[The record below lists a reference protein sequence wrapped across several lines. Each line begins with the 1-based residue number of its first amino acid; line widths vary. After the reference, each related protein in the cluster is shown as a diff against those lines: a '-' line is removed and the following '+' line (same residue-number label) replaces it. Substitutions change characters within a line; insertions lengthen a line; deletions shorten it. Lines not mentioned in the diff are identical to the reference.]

1 MSVLSNMLKPPR
13 RETPMSTFGTRVAD
27 RRTTNFPPAAP
38 HEMKVKTASVWRKHK
53 AVLAILATALGTIGL
68 LTIPA
73 PAPAHAAPCDQF
85 AFNGDYLVSQN
96 NGAEVGFTAPPNSQV
111 VGAGTGNGWIV
122 GGGRGDLD
130 YANVGK
136 DSTGVTR
143 IVFQIRWNANSVGF
157 YRGTVAGDG
166 SVSDGWTIDA
176 DQPAHQ
182 GTWHSITPLGCF
194 MAPGQGGTPAQGGTK
209 QCDGTTVPA
218 DQPCPCPQPPPQPGD
233 WDSGLLNAVNDA
245 RTHPEKYPPLDD
257 NTEGAKMTGCCENPL
272 QYSKALAQ
280 TAATHNS
287 YLAAQPDK
295 DWIGTGDN
303 AHRNIDGKLSADTN
317 GPIDQAGYHSLRAE
331 NVAWGFATAAEV
343 VQSWMQHDA
352 HSQWGHR
359 NNILNCELREA
370 GAAHLAEGPWGH
382 YWTLD
387 FGNP

>member
-1 MSVLSNMLKPPR
+1 MLKPPR
-13 RETPMSTFGTRVAD
+13 RETPMSTFDTRVAN
-27 RRTTNFPPAAP
+27 RRTTNFPPAAAY
-38 HEMKVKTASVWRKHK
+38 EMKVETASVWRKHK

-73 PAPAHAAPCDQF
+73 PAPAYAAPCDQF

-96 NGAEVGFTAPPNSQV
+96 IGAEVGFTAPPNSQV
-111 VGAGTGNGWIV
+111 VGAGKGNGWIV

-166 SVSDGWTIDA
+166 SVADGWTIDA

-194 MAPGQGGTPAQGGTK
+194 TPPAQPK

-218 DQPCPCPQPPPQPGD
+218 DQPCPCPPPPQSGD
-233 WDSGLLNAVNDA
+233 WDSGLLNAVYDA
-245 RTHPEKYPPLDD
+245 RIHPEKYPPLDD
-257 NTEGAKMTGCCENPL
+257 NTAGASMTPGCCENPL
-272 QYSKALAQ
+272 QYSLALAR

-287 YLAAQPDK
+287 YIASQPM
-295 DWIGTGDN
+295 DWLTSDLN
-303 AHRNIDGKLSADTN
+303 AHRNIDGKLSTDP
-317 GPIDQAGYHSLRAE
+317 GGLIDQAGYHSGRWE
-331 NVAWGFATAAEV
+331 IVAWGFPTAAEA

-359 NNILNCELREA
+359 NIILNCEIREA
-370 GAAHLAEGPWGH
+370 GAAHFTGGPAGH
-382 YWTLD
+382 YWTVD